1 MVYIKSYCK
10 GLRLDEPL
18 IHAAYYDWYYHAA
31 GKKNRWRVV
40 DEYGT
45 ADALMH
51 EIASELESRTISF
64 VPIKR
69 YSHIESTNGK
79 LRIIGIESIKQ
90 QVCDYIAVKALS
102 PLLEAKVGYWQTAS
116 IEGKGQL
123 MLVGACQ
130 RYLQDCKYHVHVDV
144 RKCYPSIKTDV
155 VKSILRKYVKS
166 ADVLYLCGCLL
177 DSYDGCLE
185 IGSYFSLRMAQL
197 VLSFGYHFLEDA
209 HKTRRGKNVRLI
221 EHQCWYADDLFIFGD
236 CKRDLELAIRTLGSY
251 FRDDFGLEFKGW
263 KVSRSGEQE
272 PCRALSN
279 SVRPSRVTIKPELY
293 LRIRKAY
300 RDYDRRPTLRGAKRV
315 CSYWGY
321 LEHSDSHKAR
331 QKNGYDAT
339 VRHARKHVSAHAYA
353 DNTRKERWTHERSEN
368 NLCHPARRSEH
379 RA

>member
-1 MVYIKSYCK
+1 M
-10 GLRLDEPL
+10 DEPL

-155 VKSILRKYVKS
+155 VKSILRKYV
-166 ADVLYLCGCLL
+166 
-177 DSYDGCLE
+177 
-185 IGSYFSLRMAQL
+185 
-197 VLSFGYHFLEDA
+197 
-209 HKTRRGKNVRLI
+209 
-221 EHQCWYADDLFIFGD
+221 
-236 CKRDLELAIRTLGSY
+236 
-251 FRDDFGLEFKGW
+251 
-263 KVSRSGEQE
+263 
-272 PCRALSN
+272 
-279 SVRPSRVTIKPELY
+279 
-293 LRIRKAY
+293 
-300 RDYDRRPTLRGAKRV
+300 
-315 CSYWGY
+315 
-321 LEHSDSHKAR
+321 
-331 QKNGYDAT
+331 
-339 VRHARKHVSAHAYA
+339 
-353 DNTRKERWTHERSEN
+353 
-368 NLCHPARRSEH
+368 
-379 RA
+379 